1 MFAFLG
7 VYLRA
12 VSAHKLISERRGV
25 FLLHGLLSRGMWASS
40 KANAA
45 CAPRGSVSAPLRAP
59 LLGFLLL
66 PGSAPALFCHQNA
79 WQGKTQQLQQGREVW
94 EGWSNEK
101 GWQDPN

>member
-66 PGSAPALFCHQNA
+66 PSPLLPPKRMARKNTAASTREG
-79 WQGKTQQLQQGREVW
+79 GVGRME
-94 EGWSNEK
+94 
-101 GWQDPN
+101 Q